1 MVETDW
7 HERVP
12 GYSTC
17 WWDMATA
24 EVSEMPAVQTAREDY
39 VKNKETQRWLSTL
52 GTDPADASR

>member
-12 GYSTC
+12 GYSSC

-24 EVSEMPAVQTAREDY
+24 EVSEMPAVQAAREDY
-39 VKNKETQRWLSTL
+39 LKNKTTQRWLST
-52 GTDPADASR
+52 TPVDET